1 MAEHLPLKIN
11 DMTQIKTLLTVFLSS
26 FSLLLFAQSGKISGE
41 VGDQNHKPVEA
52 ATVSLLQGK
61 DSSSVRQT
69 VSDKSGKFA
78 FDKVAEGKY
87 LISITSV
94 GHNPRFSPLFEISA
108 TASNVT
114 LQPLTLNASAG
125 NLQEVSV
132 VGKKPFIEQKAD
144 RMVVNV
150 DASPSNAGSTALDV
164 LERSPGV
171 TLDKDD
177 NISLK
182 GKQGVTVMID
192 NKPTYLNATQLAS
205 YLKSLPAS
213 AIDQIE
219 LMTNPSAKYDAAG
232 NSGII
237 NIKTKKNKARGFN
250 GSVNLTHTQGVYPKP
265 SGNINLNYRS
275 GKTNIFLNGGY
286 SR

>member
-1 MAEHLPLKIN
+1 
-11 DMTQIKTLLTVFLSS
+11 MTNFKTFLTAFLATTLAL
-26 FSLLLFAQSGKISGE
+26 SLLAQAPAGKVSGE
-41 VGDQNHKPVEA
+41 VGAEGHKPVEA
-52 ATVSLLQGK
+52 ATISLLHAS
-61 DSSSVRQT
+61 DSSRVRQT
-69 VSDKSGKFA
+69 VTDKTGRFA
-78 FDKVAEGKY
+78 FEKIAEGKY
-87 LISITSV
+87 LVSASSV
-94 GHNPRFSPLFEISA
+94 GRSLRYSPAFEVSSA
-108 TASNVT
+108 QSSVALGS
-114 LQPLTLNASAG
+114 LTLETVTK

-192 NKPTYLNATQLAS
+192 NKPTYLSAAQLAS

-213 AIDQIE
+213 A
-219 LMTNPSAKYDAAG
+219 
-232 NSGII
+232 
-237 NIKTKKNKARGFN
+237 
-250 GSVNLTHTQGVYPKP
+250 
-265 SGNINLNYRS
+265 RS
-275 GKTNIFLNGGY
+275 EERRVGKECR
-286 SR
+286 SRWSPYH